1 MTEIKTQTI
10 EAPSRRRFMRV
21 GLLTSA
27 ALAIAN
33 SPLIGT
39 MAKTVD
45 AATPDLLH
53 DTLNGLLAFI
63 VPGPDA
69 HSLAQDAS
77 STTPGGVD
85 ANVAE
90 VLIQTLDRS
99 APFLPQFSA
108 VVAGILNN
116 LAQVVNPSAAGPFA
130 SPFANL
136 KYGEKVAV
144 LQIMDATD
152 SLKSLG
158 GVLPAFV
165 AYLVYSDAGAFDPGT
180 RSLTGQPVGWTI
192 SKYSGVADGRD
203 EFRGYFQNRRRA
215 NG

>member
-53 DTLNGLLAFI
+53 DTLNGLLAFV
-63 VPGPDA
+63 VPGPDRY
-69 HSLAQDAS
+69 SLVQEAS

-116 LAQVVNPSAAGPFA
+116 LAELVHPAGSGQFA
-130 SPFANL
+130 SSFANL
-136 KYGEKVAV
+136 KYAEKVAV
-144 LQIMDATD
+144 LEVMDATD
-152 SLKSLG
+152 SLKSLA

-165 AYLVYSDAGAFDPGT
+165 AYLVYSDAGAFDPAT
-180 RSLTGQPVGWTI
+180 
-192 SKYSGVADGRD
+192 
-203 EFRGYFQNRRRA
+203 
-215 NG
+215 